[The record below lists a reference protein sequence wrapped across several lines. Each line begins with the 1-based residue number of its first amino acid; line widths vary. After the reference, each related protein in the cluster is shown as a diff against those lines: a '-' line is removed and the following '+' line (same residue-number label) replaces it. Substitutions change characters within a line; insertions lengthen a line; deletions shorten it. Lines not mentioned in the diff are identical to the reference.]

1 MISPLLK
8 SAIEMFE
15 HAVEHYM
22 AGSDRDRKLMVLH
35 CDQAV
40 ELILKDKVRDS
51 GESVFLKNGQTVTYY
66 DAIKLLEK
74 KGIKIP
80 EKPDLELLHD
90 QRNVI
95 QHKGAQVSQ
104 SDAEFYIRKSFEF
117 VKRFLRDELDKIIGD
132 MIDKR
137 YLEVFGIK
145 AVEIPYIAESE
156 RETED
161 ISEMLRHA
169 REFEILSHKYLESLG
184 LVNTHRYTASKLIQ
198 KLRTSGI
205 RIKVEDKN
213 NLKQFF
219 AIRNQIAHTDYV
231 PSKVEIKLLIDSI
244 RKINCKL
251 RQKLEIKIDNSH
263 PT

>member
-1 MISPLLK
+1 MISPLLN

-15 HAVEHYM
+15 HAVEHYL
-22 AGSDRDRKLMVLH
+22 AGNDRDRKLMVLH

-51 GESVFLKNGQTVTYY
+51 GESVFLKNGQTITYH
-66 DAIKLLEK
+66 DAIRLLEN
-74 KGIKIP
+74 KGVKIP

-104 SDAEFYIRKSFEF
+104 SDAEFYIRKSLEF
-117 VKRFLRDELDKIIGD
+117 VKRFLSDELDKMIED
-132 MIDKR
+132 MIDRR
-137 YLEVFGIK
+137 YLEVFGIE
-145 AVEIPYIAESE
+145 AAEIPFTPESE
-156 RETED
+156 RDIED
-161 ISEMLRHA
+161 ISEMLTHA
-169 REFEILSHKYLESLG
+169 REFEILAHKYLESLG
-184 LVNTHRYTASKLIQ
+184 LVDIHRYTASKLIQ

-213 NLKQFF
+213 KLKQFF

-231 PSKVEIKLLIDSI
+231 PTKVEIKPLITSI
-244 RKINCKL
+244 RKLNWRL
-251 RQKLEIKIDNSH
+251 RQKLTD
-263 PT
+263 